1 LIPRLVSAAACS
13 FLVLCA
19 ASVQA
24 QVKVGVIVSATGA
37 GASLG
42 SVQKKAVAMLPTE
55 LGGQKVTYI
64 VMDDASDTNQSVK
77 AARKLISD
85 EKVDVLIGSSMS
97 APSIALVDVVAEQKV
112 PLVSMAGSSRITTPV
127 DDKRRWAFKT
137 PFDEAL
143 AIDATLKRASASGT
157 KRLGVLATSDAYGD
171 TWTAELNRLKSKYP
185 LEIVAVERYAP
196 ADTTVLAQAAK
207 VLAAKPDAILVAASG
222 TPAALPHKTV
232 RERGFKGTV
241 YQTYAA
247 LAPEVYKLGGKDM
260 EGTIAVTSAGFQP
273 DQLDPSNPI
282 RKASALLIDKYEALY
297 GKGSFSSYVGNLWM
311 ASQLVEAA
319 VPEALKTQKPGTPEF
334 RAAIRDQIERVKGMV
349 TQTGYV
355 NMSPTDHVGY
365 DERATGVF
373 EYRHNAWVLLSK

>member
-1 LIPRLVSAAACS
+1 MIHRSIAAAACG
-13 FLVLCA
+13 LLMLCA
-19 ASVQA
+19 AAAQA
-24 QVKVGVIVSATGA
+24 QVKVGVIVSATGP

-42 SVQKKAVAMLPTE
+42 SVQKKAVAMLPTT
-55 LGGQKVTYI
+55 LGGQKVEYI

-77 AARKLISD
+77 AARKLMSD

-97 APSIALVDVVAEQKV
+97 APSIALVDVAAEQKV
-112 PLVSMAGSSRITTPV
+112 PMVSMAGSSRITNPM
-127 DDKRRWAFKT
+127 DDKRRWVFKT
-137 PFDEAL
+137 PFNESL
-143 AIDATLKRASASGT
+143 AIQETLKSAAAKGT
-157 KRLGVLATSDAYGD
+157 RRLGVLATSDAYGD
-171 TWTAELNRLKSKYP
+171 TWVAELDKMKGRFP
-185 LEIVAVERYAP
+185 LEIVAIERYAP
-196 ADTTVLAQAAK
+196 SDTTVLAQAAK

-232 RERGFKGTV
+232 RERGFTGTV

-260 EGTIAVTSAGFQP
+260 DGTIAVTSAGFRP
-273 DQLDPSNPI
+273 EQLDASNPI
-282 RKASALLIDKYEALY
+282 RQASALLIDKYEAIY

-311 ASQLVEAA
+311 ASQLVDAA
-319 VPEALKTQKPGTPEF
+319 VPEALKTTKPGTPEF
-334 RAAIRDQIERVKGMV
+334 RAAIRDHIEQVKGMV

-373 EYRHNAWVLLSK
+373 EYRNNDWVLLKK